1 MANDLFFSR
10 DTRVVVSDGT
20 AYWEIPVLDGFSFSQ
35 ATNTSEISLAEMSSA
50 VSGNKSR
57 RGRRMF
63 NDSYAPAEWSF
74 STYARPFKSA
84 IANIATGWDALSVQA
99 HAVEEVLWA
108 ALVGNGVFT
117 RGATGDPATNSAW
130 SADQG
135 MANSST
141 ALTIDFS
148 DADVASL
155 KELDI
160 YFVMGQGAYNA
171 GTHNV
176 YKIEGCVVNSAGMD
190 FDIDGITTINWSGFG
205 KLITEQSSDPTATI
219 TEGVSSTSN
228 FIRNRL
234 TTLAVTATA
243 EGEIVTA
250 YNLTL
255 TGGSLNFENNLTYIT
270 PETLGV
276 INQPFAAVTGTLN
289 IGGSFTCYLGNH
301 SAGSADLFEDL
312 IESTSLV
319 TNSFNLVFGIGGATT
334 PNIQITLPTCHLE
347 VPTHSIE
354 DIISLETTFH
364 ALPSTIDATDEASI
378 VYNPA

>member
-74 STYARPFKSA
+74 STYARPLKSVVDVA
-84 IANIATGWDALSVQA
+84 GGWDKLSVQA

-108 ALVGNGVFT
+108 ALVGNGVFAKGGT
-117 RGATGDPATNSAW
+117 GANSAW
-130 SADQG
+130 SANQG
-135 MANSST
+135 VANSGT
-141 ALTIDFS
+141 ALTLDFEDS
-148 DADVASL
+148 NVASL

-160 YFVMGQGAYNA
+160 YFIMGQGAYDA
-171 GTHNV
+171 ATHTV
-176 YKIEGCVVNSAGMD
+176 YKIEGCVVNSAGME

-205 KLITEQSSDPTATI
+205 KLITEHGSNPTADI
-219 TEGVSSTSN
+219 TEGSDATDN

-234 TTLAVTATA
+234 TTLAVTHAATGNFVA
-243 EGEIVTA
+243 A

-276 INQPFAAVTGTLN
+276 INQPFAAVTGTRN

-301 SAGSADLFEDL
+301 SGGSADLFEDL
-312 IESTSLV
+312 IESTSSI
-319 TNSFNLVFGIGGATT
+319 TNDFNLVFSIGGSAT

-354 DIISLETTFH
+354 DVISLETTFH
-364 ALPSTIDATDEASI
+364 ALPSTINDADEATI

>member
-20 AYWEIPVLDGFSFSQ
+20 VGWEIPVLDGFSFSQ
-35 ATNTSEISLAEMSSA
+35 ATNTSEITLAEMSSA
-50 VSGNKSR
+50 AAGNASR

-74 STYARPFKSA
+74 STYARPFKSVVDVA
-84 IANIATGWDALSVQA
+84 GGWDKSSTQA

-108 ALVGNGVFT
+108 ALVGNGVFAKGGT
-117 RGATGDPATNSAW
+117 GANSAW
-130 SADQG
+130 SANQG
-135 MANSST
+135 VANTGTS
-141 ALTIDFS
+141 LTLDFEDS
-148 DADVASL
+148 NVASL

-160 YFVMGQGAYNA
+160 YFIMGQGAYDA
-171 GTHNV
+171 ATHTI

-190 FDIDGITTINWSGFG
+190 FDIEGITTINWSGFG
-205 KLITEQSSDPTATI
+205 KLITEHGSNPTADI
-219 TEGVSSTSN
+219 TEGSAATGN

-234 TTLAVTATA
+234 TTLAVTHAATGNFVA
-243 EGEIVTA
+243 A

-276 INQPFAAVTGTLN
+276 INQPFAAVTGTRN

-301 SAGSADLFEDL
+301 SGGSADLFEDL
-312 IESTSLV
+312 IESTSSI
-319 TNSFNLVFGIGGATT
+319 TNDFNLVFSIGGAAT

-354 DIISLETTFH
+354 DVISLETTFH
-364 ALPSTIDATDEASI
+364 ALPSTINGADEATI

>member
-35 ATNTSEISLAEMSSA
+35 ATNTSEITLSEMSSA
-50 VSGNKSR
+50 AAGNKSR

-74 STYARPFKSA
+74 STYARPFKSVVDVA
-84 IANIATGWDALSVQA
+84 KGWDKSSTQA

-108 ALVGNGVFT
+108 ALVGNGTFT
-117 RGATGDPATNSAW
+117 PAASGANAAW

-135 MANSST
+135 MANSGT
-141 ALTIDFS
+141 ALTIDFT

-160 YFVMGQGAYNA
+160 YFVMGQGPYAA
-171 GTHNV
+171 ATHTI

-190 FDIDGITTINWSGFG
+190 FDIEGITTINWSGFG
-205 KLITEQSSDPTATI
+205 KLITEHGSDPTTTI
-219 TEGVSSTSN
+219 DEGVSSTSN

-234 TTLAVTATA
+234 TTLAVTHAAT
-243 EGEIVTA
+243 GNFVTA

-301 SAGSADLFEDL
+301 SGGSADLFEDL
-312 IESTSLV
+312 IESTSAV
-319 TNSFNLVFGIGGATT
+319 TNDFNLVFAIGGSST
-334 PNIQITLPTCHLE
+334 PNITVTLPTCHLE

-364 ALPSTIDATDEASI
+364 ALPSTIDATDEATI